1 MKATRK
7 DHVIIK
13 CARRLIDKLDSHR
26 FYIVS
31 LVLLMFGIMWVIL
44 MMMSGVVCTVK

>member
-26 FYIVS
+26 SYILS
-31 LVLLMFGIMWVIL
+31 LVLLMFVIMWVIL
-44 MMMSGVVCTVK
+44 MVMSEVVCTVK